1 MPGDLGRS
9 VASRQIVELAA
20 VGIQGHLPGDA
31 LLKLS
36 KNGIDSKKGVSLQY
50 YLPQPNRCLR
60 KKDFK

>member
-9 VASRQIVELAA
+9 VASRQTDGLAA
-20 VGIQGHLPGDA
+20 VGIQGHLPGGV
-31 LLKLS
+31 LLKPS

-50 YLPQPNRCLR
+50 YLRQPNGCLR